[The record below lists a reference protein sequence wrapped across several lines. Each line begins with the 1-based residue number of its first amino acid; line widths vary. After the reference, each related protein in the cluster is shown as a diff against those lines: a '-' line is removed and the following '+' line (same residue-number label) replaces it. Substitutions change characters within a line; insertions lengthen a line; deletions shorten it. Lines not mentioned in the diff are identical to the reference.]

1 MEGAGSIA
9 APVFDHENGA
19 VAVISVCG
27 PVERF
32 RGEIDEIAP
41 VLLRA
46 TRDLSRRLGWEG

>member
-9 APVFDHENGA
+9 APVFEHETGPI
-19 VAVISVCG
+19 AVISVCG

-32 RGEIDEIAP
+32 RNEVDEIAP
-41 VLLRA
+41 LLLEA